1 MSAVKHSHR
10 PLQLTTPAG
19 WVLLAALAP
28 LAVLA
33 PLAALAAAPAPPP
46 APDSGNLLQQITP
59 NTAPAPSPTGTGL
72 TVERESGGTVPPTEA
87 FQVTRLEI
95 SGNTR
100 IDTATL
106 HTLVANAEGTS
117 MTLAQLAAVADRIT
131 DYYHKHNYPLARAII
146 AAQTIRGGVVTIQ
159 VLEASYG
166 KVTLDN
172 KSHVTD
178 SLLQSTLAPLHAGEV
193 IEQSEMDHV
202 LLLLSDVPKIDVNA
216 VIKPGDSVGTSD
228 LDITTLP
235 GPRLTGV
242 ASVDDYGNR
251 YTGRERLAGS
261 VSVIDPLDHG
271 DFLTLSGLTSGD
283 RLNYGRAS
291 YEVTLNGWGTRVGG
305 AYSALHY
312 ILGDGLEALDGHG
325 TAAVGSA
332 WAKQPLMRSE
342 SVNLYAQIQYDA
354 LRLRDEIGAS
364 NLQTNRHLNDFTA
377 SLTGD
382 ARDAMWAGGVSTW
395 DLGVSG
401 GNLVFDNDA
410 AQTADAASARTR
422 GDFTKVNLNLARLQ
436 KLDASNGLYLSFAGQ
451 WTGDNLD
458 SSQKMIGGGPY
469 TVRSYDLGVVSGDTG
484 YLGTAEFQHE
494 LGAWYGQW
502 QAASFIDSQ
511 HIVINKTPFAP
522 GANSANLSGAGLG
535 MNWSGPYQF
544 SARAY
549 VAARFGG
556 VSAVVPDSSSVRV
569 WIEFTKLF

>member
-1 MSAVKHSHR
+1 MPIAKHSHR
-10 PLQLTTPAG
+10 PLPLIASGG
-19 WVLLAALAP
+19 WMLLAALT
-28 LAVLA
+28 
-33 PLAALAAAPAPPP
+33 PLAAHAAAPATPL

-59 NTAPAPSPTGTGL
+59 NKPPAPSPTGTGL
-72 TVERESGGTVPPTEA
+72 TIERESGTAVPSTEA
-87 FQVTRLEI
+87 FTVTSLTI
-95 SGNTR
+95 AGNTR

-106 HTLVANAEGTS
+106 HRLVADAEGKS
-117 MTLAQLAAVADRIT
+117 LTLSQLTGVADRIT

-146 AAQTIRGGVVTIQ
+146 PAQTIRGGAVTIQ

-166 KVTLDN
+166 KVTLTN
-172 KSHVTD
+172 QSHVTD
-178 SLLQSTLAPLHAGEV
+178 SLLGSTLAPLHGGEV

-202 LLLLSDVPKIDVNA
+202 LLLLSDVPKIEVNA

-228 LDITTLP
+228 LDVTALP

-261 VSVIDPLDHG
+261 VSLIDPLDHG

-283 RLNYGRAS
+283 RLNYARAS
-291 YEVTLNGWGTRVGG
+291 YEATLNGWGTRVGG

-312 ILGDGLEALDGHG
+312 FLGDGLVALDGHG
-325 TAAVGSA
+325 TAGVGSA

-342 SVNLYAQIQYDA
+342 AVNLYAQIQYDS

-364 NLQTNRHLNDFTA
+364 DIQTNRHLNDFTA

-382 ARDAMWAGGVSTW
+382 ARDALWAGGVSTW

-401 GNLVFDNDA
+401 GNVGFDNDA
-410 AQTADAASARTR
+410 AQAADAASARTR

-436 KLDASNGLYLSFAGQ
+436 KLGASNGLYLSFAGQ

-484 YLGTAEFQHE
+484 YLGTAEFQHD
-494 LGAWYGQW
+494 LGAWFGQW
-502 QAASFIDSQ
+502 QAASFIDSE
-511 HIVINKTPFAP
+511 HIVVNKTPWVAGP
-522 GANSANLSGAGLG
+522 NSANLSGAGLG
-535 MNWSGPYQF
+535 LNWAGPYQF
-544 SARAY
+544 SGRAY
-549 VAARFGG
+549 VAARIGG

-569 WIEFTKLF
+569 WIELTKLF

>member
-1 MSAVKHSHR
+1 MPHVKYSHR
-10 PLQLTTPAG
+10 AGLRNGFGG

-28 LAVLA
+28 LASH
-33 PLAALAAAPAPPP
+33 AAAPAPPTAP
-46 APDSGNLLQQITP
+46 VAPDSGNLLQQITP
-59 NTAPAPSPTGTGL
+59 NTPPQPSPSATGL
-72 TVERESGGTVPPTEA
+72 TVERESGGTVPQSEA
-87 FQVTRLEI
+87 FQVTSVAI

-106 HTLVANAEGTS
+106 HTLVADAEGKS
-117 MTLAQLAAVADRIT
+117 LTLAQLAAVADRIT

-146 AAQTIRGGVVTIQ
+146 PAQTIRGGAVTIQ

-172 KSHVTD
+172 QSHVTD
-178 SLLQSTLAPLHAGEV
+178 SLLQSTLAPLHGGEV

-228 LDITTLP
+228 LAITTLP

-261 VSVIDPLDHG
+261 VSLIDPLAHG

-283 RLNYGRAS
+283 RLNYARAS
-291 YEVTLNGWGTRVGG
+291 YEATVTGWGTRVGG

-312 ILGDGLEALDGHG
+312 ILGDGLRALDGSG
-325 TAAVGSA
+325 TAGVGSA
-332 WAKQPLMRSE
+332 WAKQPLVRSE
-342 SVNLYAQIQYDA
+342 SANLYAQIQYDA

-364 NLQTNRHLNDFTA
+364 AIHTNRHLNTFTA

-382 ARDAMWAGGVSTW
+382 SRDALWAGGVNTW

-401 GNLVFDNDA
+401 GNLGFDNDA

-422 GDFTKVNLNLARLQ
+422 GDFSKVNLNLARLQ
-436 KLDASNGLYLSFAGQ
+436 KLSASNGLYLSFAGQ
-451 WTGDNLD
+451 WTADNLD

-484 YLGTAEFQHE
+484 YLGTAEFQHD
-494 LGAWYGQW
+494 LGAWFGQW
-502 QAASFIDSQ
+502 QAATFIDSE
-511 HIVINKTPFAP
+511 HIVINKTPWVP
-522 GANSANLSGAGLG
+522 GPNSANLSGAGLG
-535 MNWSGPYQF
+535 MNWSGPYQL

-569 WIEFTKLF
+569 WIELTKLF